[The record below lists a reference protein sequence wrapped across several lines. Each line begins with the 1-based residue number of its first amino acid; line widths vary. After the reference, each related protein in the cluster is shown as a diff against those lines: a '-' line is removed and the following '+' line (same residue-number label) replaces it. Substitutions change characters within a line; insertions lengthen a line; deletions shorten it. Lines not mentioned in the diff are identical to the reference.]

1 MNISSLTTVYRRSTM
16 ANQSYYQSLLQER
29 SADIALGSTILI
41 IIGALVGMIGNSLI
55 IHFYFFRIKERGERY
70 FIPLLAIVDFT
81 GCITSSS
88 FYVMDNTFL
97 FNYPSSAA
105 CRLLSFLQICIP
117 GISGHVLL
125 IISIQ
130 RYLLIC
136 KPFGP
141 KMTLFWKRFAF
152 GIACIISIVYSVPL
166 LKTSGVSEEDNA
178 SLGYNFT
185 TYICRFSVGSSPGM
199 PAYFALLFLIM
210 VANLSI
216 TAGLYIPVLKRINIS
231 RGFKNKN
238 YHIQNENNISSQTE
252 SSNAPEIEMDGNN
265 HEKTDIETQPKFIND
280 SCRKGKFKPS
290 EGKSNVSKVV
300 QINKQVQTGHGAKE
314 KNPVSKSDAAQK
326 RITIMFF
333 VLILAYIISY
343 TPPLIISIVFYAL
356 DGFTFITMS
365 KAELAMCFYLTR
377 LVFLNHIVNP
387 FVYGYF
393 DTMFRNGL
401 VKLCTRKKSLP
412 LA

>member
-1 MNISSLTTVYRRSTM
+1 M
-16 ANQSYYQSLLQER
+16 ANESYYLSLLQER
-29 SADIALGSTILI
+29 SADIALSSTILI
-41 IIGALVGMIGNSLI
+41 IIGVLVGIIGNSLI

-88 FYVMDNTFL
+88 FYIMDNTFF

-105 CRLLSFLQICIP
+105 CRVLSFLQICIP
-117 GISGHVLL
+117 GISGHILL

-141 KMTLFWKRFAF
+141 KMTIFWKRLAF
-152 GIACIISIVYSVPL
+152 GIACFISLAYSVPL
-166 LKTSGVSEEDNA
+166 LKTSGVSTEDNM

-185 TYICRFSVGSSPGM
+185 TYICKLSVVGSSPGM
-199 PAYFALLFLIM
+199 FAYFALLFLIM
-210 VANLSI
+210 AANILI

-238 YHIQNENNISSQTE
+238 YNVQNDSNISSQAE
-252 SSNAPEIEMDGNN
+252 SSNVNEIEMDDVNQGKNDIDMQPQIITVSN
-265 HEKTDIETQPKFIND
+265 EFGKEKPETSRENT
-280 SCRKGKFKPS
+280 
-290 EGKSNVSKVV
+290 NVSKVV
-300 QINKQVQTGHGAKE
+300 QIYKQAQTNHGAKQ
-314 KNPVSKSDAAQK
+314 KNAVSKSDAAQK

-343 TPPLIISIVFYAL
+343 TPPLIISIVLYAV
-356 DGFTFITMS
+356 DDFSFVTMS
-365 KAELAMCFYLTR
+365 KDELAMCVYLTR

-401 VKLCTRKKSLP
+401 VNMCKRK
-412 LA
+412 